1 MRSGGVYNP
10 RMLKAIAAAVGV
22 AAVLGPLAGAAQQN
36 SSASPPAAAP
46 RGTAA
51 TFVSAADLEAA
62 LKKATESN
70 PNMSAARIDNHDQY
84 RINIVRR
91 GRPAGAIAHAVGTE
105 LHYIVEGGGTLVT
118 GGTIVR
124 PAAGAPT
131 GTLARIE
138 GGVTRKVGKGDV
150 VLIPENTPHWYS
162 EVDSAI
168 AYLEVRFSVPTK

>member
-1 MRSGGVYNP
+1 
-10 RMLKAIAAAVGV
+10 MLNRTFACLTFAAASV
-22 AAVLGPLAGAAQQN
+22 AAVSLSAQQN
-36 SSASPPAAAP
+36 GSQAPPGPAP

-51 TFVSAADLEAA
+51 TVMTAADLAAA
-62 LKKATESN
+62 LEKSTRAN
-70 PNMSAARIDNHDQY
+70 PNMSTAPIQSHDQY

-91 GRPAGAIAHAVGTE
+91 GRPAGAIAHGTGTE

-118 GGTIVR
+118 GGAIVR
-124 PAAGAPT
+124 PAAGAPA

-138 GGVTRKVGKGDV
+138 GGVTRKVAKGDV

-162 EVDSAI
+162 EVDGAI

>member
-1 MRSGGVYNP
+1 
-10 RMLKAIAAAVGV
+10 MLKAMVTAVGV
-22 AAVLGPLAGAAQQN
+22 AAVIAPLVGRAQQN
-36 SSASPPAAAP
+36 RATAPPALAP
-46 RGTAA
+46 RGTPA
-51 TFVSAADLEAA
+51 TFVSAAELEAA
-62 LKKATESN
+62 LKKATEAN
-70 PNMSAARIDNHDQY
+70 PNMSTARIDNHDQY

-91 GRPAGAIAHAVGTE
+91 GRPAGAIAHTAGTE

-138 GGVTRKVGKGDV
+138 GGVTRKVVKGDV

-162 EVDSAI
+162 EVEGAI